1 MWALGMSKLNHS
13 QSIGFFVYLNFLQY
27 QACMVLEEKLNNEK
41 TNGSEYLKLD
51 IPSEYLAAP
60 GQSEGIGAGGGG
72 GMYGGGETVCSRQP
86 LTSLVAGKF
95 KQNYEGFF

>member
-1 MWALGMSKLNHS
+1 
-13 QSIGFFVYLNFLQY
+13 
-27 QACMVLEEKLNNEK
+27 MVLEEKLNNEK

-72 GMYGGGETVCSRQP
+72 GGRSR
-86 LTSLVAGKF
+86 AGV
-95 KQNYEGFF
+95 YD

>member
-1 MWALGMSKLNHS
+1 
-13 QSIGFFVYLNFLQY
+13 
-27 QACMVLEEKLNNEK
+27 MVLEEKLNNEK

-72 GMYGGGETVCSRQP
+72 GEEQSRGLWLTVHGLGYFFFVNVWKHFLQLFRHKINLFWEI
-86 LTSLVAGKF
+86 LTKR
-95 KQNYEGFF
+95 

>member
-1 MWALGMSKLNHS
+1 MRALGMSKLNHS

-60 GQSEGIGAGGGG
+60 GQSEGIGARGGGG
-72 GMYGGGETVCSRQP
+72 GVEGAEQGS
-86 LTSLVAGKF
+86 LTDSAWPWLL
-95 KQNYEGFF
+95 FFVNV

>member
-1 MWALGMSKLNHS
+1 
-13 QSIGFFVYLNFLQY
+13 
-27 QACMVLEEKLNNEK
+27 MVLEEKLNNEK

-72 GMYGGGETVCSRQP
+72 GREEQSRG
-86 LTSLVAGKF
+86 L
-95 KQNYEGFF
+95 

>member
-60 GQSEGIGAGGGG
+60 GQSESG
-72 GMYGGGETVCSRQP
+72 SRVPQLP
-86 LTSLVAGKF
+86 FNCQLLPAF
-95 KQNYEGFF
+95 